1 MISPEVA
8 AWSDIGRQ
16 RDLNEDR
23 LFYQVLQSSDADPV
37 ALCMVADGM
46 GGHLA
51 GEVAS
56 HWVIETLKRELA
68 DLFVPLDPRQTLQLR
83 GADLRALAQEKDKNL
98 SPSDIVLKRRL
109 RKAVERAN
117 MAVHEYTLHRPQEA
131 MGAGSTLT
139 MALVKGMRAFIANIG
154 DSRTYLLRQGHLR
167 QLTRDHSV
175 VAELVA
181 AGHVKPEDAYDHPQA
196 GLLTRC
202 MGCLNQ
208 VEVEIGI
215 CTLESGDCLLLCCD
229 GLWSMLRD
237 PKMIS
242 RIIEISPDLETATHR
257 LVEAANHA
265 GGQDNISVALVRVM
279 EKKNIPT

>member
-1 MISPEVA
+1 MISPQVA

-68 DLFVPLDPRQTLQLR
+68 DLFVPPDPRQTLQLR

-98 SPSDIVLKRRL
+98 SPSDIVLRRRL

-139 MALVKGMRAFIANIG
+139 LALIKGMRAYIANIG

-208 VEVEIGI
+208 VEVDIRI
-215 CTLESGDCLLLCCD
+215 CTLESKDCLLLCCD

-242 RIIEISPDLETATHR
+242 RIIEISPDLETATRR

-279 EKKNIPT
+279 EKKDIPT